1 MEATDENEEL
11 RRFRE
16 DWKREVATRK
26 RADTVLSSASVSSST
41 VPRSEPDL
49 QLSISSPSDASY
61 DDQNRLWPS
70 NLSSAVEIYSEA
82 VALEENGLLDAATQ
96 LYKRAFAVD
105 SNVHKAYDRAVKS
118 TLEKEQAEHKQAEH
132 KQAEHKQ
139 AEHKQ
144 AEHKQ
149 AEQLTAHD
157 LARRVA
163 RLNVA
168 PVHTPGVAEGREQ
181 SDGRRSLDNSRSKI
195 ALAHLLS
202 NVALPDANALS
213 FMPPLRLP
221 ASSDAPAPEQ
231 PTDPAVLNALTPIR
245 KLPDELLIH
254 VLLFL
259 IESPSSRRHHHHSH
273 ARSNSSA
280 VTVPKLGEDDNWFAA
295 PKQKPGLIAASNGAT
310 SIEQFARVCW
320 KARVLTLDAGIWRY
334 VGLSQTDANPI
345 DRSTFLPQGGAR
357 RNAGLSAGLGVVPL
371 QPLYWRREPR
381 PQPNSSAVGRP
392 PSLIG

>member
-105 SNVHKAYDRAVKS
+105 YNVHKAYDRAVKS
-118 TLEKEQAEHKQAEH
+118 TLEKEQAEHKQAE
-132 KQAEHKQ
+132 
-139 AEHKQ
+139 
-144 AEHKQ
+144 
-149 AEQLTAHD
+149 QLTAHD

-168 PVHTPGVAEGREQ
+168 HVHTPGVADGKEQ

-254 VLLFL
+254 ILLFL
-259 IESPSSRRHHHHSH
+259 IESPTSRRHHHYSH

-295 PKQKPGLIAASNGAT
+295 PRQKPGLIAASNGAT

-334 VGLSQTDANPI
+334 VGRSQTDANPI
-345 DRSTFLPQGGAR
+345 DRSTFLP
-357 RNAGLSAGLGVVPL
+357 
-371 QPLYWRREPR
+371 
-381 PQPNSSAVGRP
+381 
-392 PSLIG
+392 